1 MRLTVLG
8 FAVLAAAS
16 ALGAGYI
23 TSVRLP
29 DGTTKTFQDEGA
41 RQEIQGILS
50 QKYLKPESVK
60 AGDNVFVTTNA
71 AGEVT
76 ISAVTGTES
85 DFTTNNTVLV
95 NTIETVAPTPGDYAN
110 VSNLA
115 VNALQK
121 IGGTITGS
129 LRVNGTIT
137 AANGSINMDEWG
149 LMTLLK
155 GNIHGGLVIN
165 KDEYGAVEI
174 VPPEDARSVLTAP
187 TDSGVIALVSD
198 LGNKQDVL
206 PYPTNAIPY
215 AALASGVQSSLD
227 KADGALQTVGSGAI
241 FPGQGKI
248 LFGTEANVAYVDI
261 LNQDETKQLR
271 IYPDSILI
279 PKGATAVSLS
289 FPTNSGTLAL
299 TKDILPA
306 TPLAGNKYDFSTN
319 ADVYRAVKDIVE
331 ALGGSVT
338 NFPAIP

>member
-1 MRLTVLG
+1 MRGGGGKSRVNEPLKPNCFRVGNAHKVRYLGITYEGIIPSKGNAMRLTVLG
-8 FAVLAAAS
+8 VAVLAAAS

-95 NTIETVAPTPGDYAN
+95 NTIETVAPAPVTSVNNKTGAVVLAASDIGALGN
-110 VSNLA
+110 TGNQSLDGNLTFWGGNLA
-115 VNALQK
+115 FVF
-121 IGGTITGS
+121 
-129 LRVNGTIT
+129 
-137 AANGSINMDEWG
+137 
-149 LMTLLK
+149 
-155 GNIHGGLVIN
+155 
-165 KDEYGAVEI
+165 
-174 VPPEDARSVLTAP
+174 EDAVLTP
-187 TDSGVIALVSD
+187 VIELWNGFQR
-198 LGNKQDVL
+198 LE
-206 PYPTNAIPY
+206 
-215 AALASGVQSSLD
+215 
-227 KADGALQTVGSGAI
+227 
-241 FPGQGKI
+241 FPM
-248 LFGTEANVAYVDI
+248 
-261 LNQDETKQLR
+261 R
-271 IYPDSILI
+271 
-279 PKGATAVSLS
+279 
-289 FPTNSGTLAL
+289 SGTLAL
-299 TKDILPA
+299 TSDIPSVAGLAPLASPAFTGTPTAPTPA
-306 TPLAGNKYDFSTN
+306 TGDNSTNIATTAFVQSALSSISVNPLAGNKYDFSTN